1 MDATLDINQALD
13 ILNKEA
19 KGKRDE
25 ISRLISEK
33 YSNLKEMIEETK
45 RGVKESVV
53 QGEEKAK
60 ELVTGIDRTVHSN
73 PWLAVGIAMASGL
86 IVGYLVE
93 ASRESKKGLKR
104 GL

>member
-25 ISRLISEK
+25 INRLISEK
-33 YSNLKEMIEETK
+33 YSNLKDMIEETK

-53 QGEEKAK
+53 HGEEKAK
-60 ELVTGIDRTVHSN
+60 ELATGIDRTVHSN
-73 PWLAVGIAMASGL
+73 PWLAVGVAMASGL
-86 IVGYLVE
+86 ILGYLVE
-93 ASRESKKGLKR
+93 TLKEPKMGLKR